1 MNQLTLDFPVVETPK
16 PIMKRYDFDRYDSP
30 HWFTTH
36 LPNYIKLKGIVGEPC
51 KGSGNFATSSV

>member
-36 LPNYIKLKGIVGEPC
+36 LPNLSTRTTLSRVD
-51 KGSGNFATSSV
+51 